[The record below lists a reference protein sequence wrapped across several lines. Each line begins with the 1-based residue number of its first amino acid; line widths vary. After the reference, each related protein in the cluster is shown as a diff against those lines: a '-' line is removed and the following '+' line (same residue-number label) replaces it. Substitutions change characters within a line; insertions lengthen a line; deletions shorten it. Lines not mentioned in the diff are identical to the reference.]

1 MGKNAEKKGQV
12 GKGRGGARRLSAYRA
27 LCRRESSVGE
37 TEKLAN
43 MKKTISR
50 LLESWVQISRDVVAM
65 RCGAGKDCV
74 S

>member
-1 MGKNAEKKGQV
+1 MLRKRGKL
-12 GKGRGGARRLSAYRA
+12 GRGGGEQGGCQPTEHCAGGKAA
-27 LCRRESSVGE
+27 WGE